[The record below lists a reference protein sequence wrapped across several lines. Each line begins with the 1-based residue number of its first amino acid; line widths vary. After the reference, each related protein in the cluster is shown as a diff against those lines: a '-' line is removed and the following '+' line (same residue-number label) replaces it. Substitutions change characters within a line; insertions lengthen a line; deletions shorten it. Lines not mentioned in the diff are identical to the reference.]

1 MPIKTSFFALAILLT
16 LFGSMGRIVAEPVDQ
31 ITAAVQSAIGG
42 DHRSAEH
49 KARDTYRH
57 PLETLTMFGIK
68 PEMTV
73 VEISPGGKGWYT
85 EILAP
90 LLRDRGKLY
99 AASYNPQSEQEYY
112 RRNAKTFTDKLMSDP
127 SVYDQVAVTVMA
139 KERMEIAP
147 DGSADMVLTFRNVHN
162 WIKGG
167 YADAVFAAMYKALK
181 PGGILGLVEHR
192 ADPDASSDRR
202 AVSGYVSEAVA
213 VELAERA
220 GFSLAAKSEIN
231 SNTKDT
237 KDHPKGVWTLPP
249 SYRLGD
255 VDREKYTEIGESDRM
270 TLKFVKP
277 AP

>member
-1 MPIKTSFFALAILLT
+1 MTQVA
-16 LFGSMGRIVAEPVDQ
+16 AEPDGQ
-31 ITAAVQSAIGG
+31 TAAAVQSAIDG

-57 PLETLTMFGIK
+57 PLETLTLFGIS

-112 RRNAKTFTDKLMSDP
+112 RRNGKKFTDKLMGTP
-127 SVYDQVAVTVMA
+127 SVYDHVAVTVMA

-147 DGSADMVLTFRNVHN
+147 DGSAEMVLTFRNVHN

-192 ADPDASSDRR
+192 AEPDASDDHR
-202 AVSGYVSEAVA
+202 AVSGYVSETVA
-213 VELAERA
+213 VDLAKRA

-231 SNTKDT
+231 SNPKDT

-255 VDREKYTEIGESDRM
+255 VDHAKYAGIGESDRM

-277 AP
+277 SP